1 LFEIVDDEDPTALR
15 KRSKSKSNL
24 FSLDKPMPT
33 PRNFTPQFEIDF
45 NEIILEH
52 KISEGGYGIIY
63 KGRWKETTVAIK
75 MLKIEGASESH
86 VRDFLC
92 KLALYFIIIII
103 FFLSYKF
110 KIYSKS

>member
-1 LFEIVDDEDPTALR
+1 MK

-45 NEIILEH
+45 NELTLEQ

-63 KGRWKETTVAIK
+63 RGRWKETTVAIK

-92 KLALYFIIIII
+92 NK
-103 FFLSYKF
+103 
-110 KIYSKS
+110 